1 MIALKYDSWD
11 DFMYFVVGASLAA
24 GRVFWVGSEGGT
36 NKALKNESNENVEVY
51 VSRDKKVGTLKV
63 RR

>member
-1 MIALKYDSWD
+1 
-11 DFMYFVVGASLAA
+11 MYFVVGASLAA
-24 GRVFWVGSEGGT
+24 GRVFWVGSEGSS
-36 NKALKNESNENVEVY
+36 NKALKNENNENVEVY

>member
-24 GRVFWVGSEGGT
+24 GRVFWVGSEGDS
-36 NKALKNESNENVEVY
+36 NKALKNESDGTVEVY
-51 VSRDKKVGTLKV
+51 VSKDKKIGTLKV

>member
-11 DFMYFVVGASLAA
+11 DFMYFVAGASLAA
-24 GRVFWVGSEGGT
+24 GRVFWVGSEGSST
-36 NKALKNESNENVEVY
+36 KALKNENNENVEVY

>member
-1 MIALKYDSWD
+1 MLALKYDSWD

-24 GRVFWVGSEGGT
+24 GRVFWVGSEGAS
-36 NKALKNESNENVEVY
+36 NKALKNESDGTVEVY
-51 VSRDKKVGTLKV
+51 VSKDKKIGTLKV